1 MPCEI
6 CLLCS
11 YGSLQLAVDRL
22 GGYPERNSTHITKN
36 DDNNY
41 ENNDYKNNYNKYNN
55 KDNDTNNNYNT
66 NDIND
71 LMIIKKMIQQ

>member
-22 GGYPERNSTHITKN
+22 GGDPERNSTHITKN

-41 ENNDYKNNYNKYNN
+41 ENNYKNNYNKYKN
-55 KDNDTNNNYNT
+55 KDNDTNNNYNN